1 MLAVAFV
8 ILSIVLLSVWI
19 LSTPKKKLPPGPKG
33 KPFIGVLT
41 ELDTKKMHQQFVD
54 WTHKFGRVFSFKV
67 NGTVSVVISD
77 EKLIREAYN
86 SGVYANLFNDR
97 PDTFVGKY
105 VLFNYSDVAF
115 AMYDD
120 ATSKLR
126 KAMHKGLHFYGD
138 GIKQ

>member
-8 ILSIVLLSVWI
+8 RLSVTLSSVWT
-19 LSTPKKKLPPGPKG
+19 LSTANRKLPPGPKG

-41 ELDTKKMHQQFVD
+41 ELDTKKMHQQLVD
-54 WTHKFGRVFSFKV
+54 WTHKYGRMISFKV

-97 PDTFVGKY
+97 PDTFMGKY
-105 VLFNYSDVAF
+105 VVSNNLNVAL

-120 ATSKLR
+120 ATTKLR
-126 KAMHKGLHFYGD
+126 EAMYKGLHFYGD